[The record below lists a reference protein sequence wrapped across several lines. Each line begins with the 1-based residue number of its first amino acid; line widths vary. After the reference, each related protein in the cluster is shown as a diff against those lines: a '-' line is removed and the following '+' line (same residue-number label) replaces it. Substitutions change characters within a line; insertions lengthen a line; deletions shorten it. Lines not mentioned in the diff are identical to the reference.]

1 MSSSFFL
8 TGLICLNFEPEL
20 YLINY
25 LLKLNVQ
32 LSFDEFSKNKLP
44 VLFLGGTAPISPS
57 KQPKMPLVKE
67 EQEPPLTNG
76 HHNNDDDNLQLNG
89 EKNPSNGNGTIY
101 EENGD
106 SVSTFK
112 TSEAVEAAPEAV
124 EAPPA
129 APVDEAPPMVAAA
142 E

>member
-1 MSSSFFL
+1 M
-8 TGLICLNFEPEL
+8 
-20 YLINY
+20 
-25 LLKLNVQ
+25 
-32 LSFDEFSKNKLP
+32 SFDEFSKNKLP
-44 VLFLGGTAPISPS
+44 DLFLGGTAPISPS

-76 HHNNDDDNLQLNG
+76 HHNTDDDNLQLNG
-89 EKNPSNGNGTIY
+89 EKNPSNGNGTIH

-112 TSEAVEAAPEAV
+112 EPLEATPEAAPV
-124 EAPPA
+124 E
-129 APVDEAPPMVAAA
+129 EAPPMVAAA

>member
-1 MSSSFFL
+1 
-8 TGLICLNFEPEL
+8 
-20 YLINY
+20 
-25 LLKLNVQ
+25 
-32 LSFDEFSKNKLP
+32 
-44 VLFLGGTAPISPS
+44 
-57 KQPKMPLVKE
+57 MPLVKE

-124 EAPPA
+124 EAPPG
-129 APVDEAPPMVAAA
+129 VDEAPPMVAAA

>member
-1 MSSSFFL
+1 MFSCPLTNFL
-8 TGLICLNFEPEL
+8 
-20 YLINY
+20 
-25 LLKLNVQ
+25 
-32 LSFDEFSKNKLP
+32 KNKLP